1 MPALADCIQPL
12 LKAHRRLASDLA
24 ELCREVNHEV
34 YLVGGAVRDALLGRA
49 VHDMD
54 LTLAADGL
62 ALGRK
67 LADRL
72 RCPFVPLDDTDRTG
86 RVVLRR
92 GFTIDI
98 SSFKGDTLET
108 DLRKRDFTINAMA
121 FRLADVLDGRG
132 SLVDP
137 LGGAADLAAGKLRAV
152 SEASFRDDPLRI
164 LRAFRLAGQFNL
176 DITPETAAW
185 IEACDEDL
193 HRVSGERLLYELALI
208 LGARRTADRVSAMV
222 RSGVFRF
229 LFPGWKGQPSPAL
242 ARRLERTDRLI
253 ARDVFLEDHGLYA
266 HLPDSGARLAGGR
279 SILWIIRY
287 ASLVL
292 YRILAGGADTAL
304 ETVEGASGADTALET
319 VEGAGGADTA
329 METVEGA
336 ADRLRLSNRERQ
348 ALHQLVFGASRLLE
362 GAAVRD
368 PDDEALCRILRGTK
382 DDTPG
387 AALLALAHGPDEGSA
402 AGGRTA
408 KAVRRLLR
416 MYTRYGSVRAT
427 GPLLSGADVMTD
439 LDLSEGPEIGRML
452 DKLETIQIMH
462 DIRTREQA
470 RKLLYD
476 DTADGPVGP
485 DGPARPT

>member
-12 LKAHRRLASDLA
+12 LKTHRRLAANLA
-24 ELCREVNHEV
+24 DLCREVNHEV

-49 VHDMD
+49 VRDMD

-98 SSFKGDTLET
+98 SSFKGNALET

-132 SLVDP
+132 SLIDP
-137 LGGAADLAAGKLRAV
+137 LGGGADLAEGRLRAV

-176 DITPETAAW
+176 DITEETAAW

-208 LGARRTADRVSAMV
+208 LGARRTADRVSVMI

-229 LFPGWKGQPSPAL
+229 LFPDWTGQTAPEL
-242 ARRLERTDRLI
+242 ARSLERTDRLI

-266 HLPDSGARLAGGR
+266 HLPVSGTRLAGGR

-292 YRILAGGADTAL
+292 HRIRTCGADNAL
-304 ETVEGASGADTALET
+304 
-319 VEGAGGADTA
+319 
-329 METVEGA
+329 ETVEGA
-336 ADRLRLSNRERQ
+336 ADRLRLSKRERQ
-348 ALHQLVFGASRLLE
+348 TLHQLVFGASRLLE

-368 PDDEALCRILRGTK
+368 PGDEALCRILRGTK

-402 AGGRTA
+402 VEGRTA
-408 KAVRRLLR
+408 RAVRRLLL
-416 MYTRYGSVRAT
+416 MYTRYGAVRAA
-427 GPLLSGADVMTD
+427 GLLLSGADIMDD
-439 LDLSEGPEIGRML
+439 LDMSEGPEIGRML

-462 DIRTREQA
+462 DIRTKEEA

-476 DTADGPVGP
+476 DTACGLTGEDC
-485 DGPARPT
+485 T